1 MQSVIE
7 EFLLT
12 FRGKWDGFKLLI
24 AHDDGIPVL
33 AGNLSIELFLLI
45 PFQLFLGR
53 DEDMRI
59 RIEAEELGTELCG
72 QVTWHNHEGLMA
84 KTDALGFH
92 GGSLHLERL
101 ARTDDM
107 RKERIAAEQG
117 MRYRVLLVRPEFDF
131 WVHARKVQVRAVVF
145 TRTDVV
151 EVTVVIL
158 DEVFLAALFLID
170 PFEPGFPDGFDAL
183 LGKHR
188 LLEVQDGGI
197 FAAYADSLVHLDGP
211 VIECAFR

>member
-12 FRGKWDGFKLLI
+12 FRGKRDGFKLLI

-131 WVHARKVQVRAVVF
+131 WVHAREMQMGTIVF

-158 DEVFLAALFLID
+158 DEEIFAAFFCVH
-170 PFEPGFPDGFDAL
+170 PFKPSFPNGFDAL
-183 LGKHR
+183 LGKHG

-197 FAAYADSLVHLDGP
+197 FAVYFDGLVYLDGP